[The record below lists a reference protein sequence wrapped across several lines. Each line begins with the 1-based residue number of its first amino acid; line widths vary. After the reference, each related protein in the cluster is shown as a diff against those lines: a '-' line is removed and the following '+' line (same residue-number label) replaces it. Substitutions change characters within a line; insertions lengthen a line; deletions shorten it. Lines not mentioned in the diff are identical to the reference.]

1 MKRVL
6 MIAGIVML
14 LLGGLISFGLLSYPD
29 TETLFSVGDAALR
42 VETQREPAPV
52 LGYVL
57 LGIGALC
64 TALGVWRKA

>member
-1 MKRVL
+1 MKRLL

-14 LLGGLISFGLLSYPD
+14 VLGGLIAFGLLSYPD

-42 VETQREPAPV
+42 VQTEREPEPL

-57 LGIGALC
+57 LGAGALC
-64 TALGVWRKA
+64 TALGAWRRA